1 MPFLHLMLLGLI
13 TCAEDITHSKTN
25 VVLLHS
31 KCTGHTT
38 KETFRDCSVNISLV
52 NQAGRESEKS
62 YSARWPVVTLLQ
74 RQAWIFF
81 TCQSWY
87 INPPPITSRLL
98 PKKPG
103 PPQRGQ
109 TDQGTKGKC
118 LNWLLKASNVDKEFE
133 RACWGASK
141 QSGKWIVFLVYLK

>member
-13 TCAEDITHSKTN
+13 TCAEDITHSKTD

-52 NQAGRESEKS
+52 NQVGRESEKS
-62 YSARWPVVTLLQ
+62 YSAGDPSSPCYKGNLEFV
-74 RQAWIFF
+74 F

-87 INPPPITSRLL
+87 INPPSITTTIQQT
-98 PKKPG
+98 KA
-103 PPQRGQ
+103 RGENASIGFWKHQ
-109 TDQGTKGKC
+109 MTIRNSNAPVEEQ
-118 LNWLLKASNVDKEFE
+118 ASNLENELFS
-133 RACWGASK
+133 WFI
-141 QSGKWIVFLVYLK
+141 WNNF